1 MTKSQPAVGQEVV
14 NLGSFGGRKSGEN
27 VLHIF
32 KGIDGEALASF
43 DDAHDSSGGAT
54 AFFRAGKEPVAST
67 DDQGFDTAFAGVV
80 ADFYEGMVE
89 VNQKSRPA
97 IERVGDCLPKFCFG
111 RFDEFALIE
120 PSFQQRDL
128 GLCQPLTQ
136 ILSFRRWQRCGESF
150 NIEEALDDTHGEVSR
165 CAVGFPGIFEVAV
178 HMRPAVCCGSTVF
191 NDLVVLIGAVG
202 LENSGE
208 ASEDLFRV
216 KGMLGV
222 GIIVEDVG
230 VVSIATVDPDISPM
244 CFSKSLFDDGEGS
257 GIRLENAAVQD
268 QLAHSFNDGSK
279 YVSDFFEPPAHRGAT
294 NGNAQGFKDLLL
306 AVKRQVQPELI
317 GCNFSQQS
325 RTRQPFINRLVGFLS
340 SDNLTLAVFA
350 GVLEHDVLNSFEKSA
365 DVINLVRDIEANYF
379 SRLRTVRAGELVR
392 VDAMLY
398 LASLDSRRRRQTSA
412 ALIFICDDIQSIFFN
427 IKLTSVLS
435 MDSFSGASQKS
446 RVDFGGLLTEGGTVA
461 ATELLF
467 QFGNASEQFSNE
479 LVAVA

>member
-1 MTKSQPAVGQEVV
+1 VRLRVTKSQPAVGQEVV

-244 CFSKSLFDDGEGS
+244 CFSKSLFDDGKGS

-279 YVSDFFEPPAHRGAT
+279 YVSDFFEPPAHRGAIDWD
-294 NGNAQGFKDLLL
+294 AERVQDLFLPIEG
-306 AVKRQVQPELI
+306 QMQPEFI
-317 GCNFSQQS
+317 GCYFGNQP
-325 RTRQPFINRLVGFLS
+325 RTRQTFINRLVGLLGRDHLS
-340 SDNLTLAVFA
+340 STFLASVLKDNVLDCLEKSLDKLDLMRDIKANDLAWQYRSMDKEFRLP
-350 GVLEHDVLNSFEKSA
+350 GCDVLPYEF
-365 DVINLVRDIEANYF
+365 
-379 SRLRTVRAGELVR
+379 
-392 VDAMLY
+392 
-398 LASLDSRRRRQTSA
+398 
-412 ALIFICDDIQSIFFN
+412 
-427 IKLTSVLS
+427 
-435 MDSFSGASQKS
+435 
-446 RVDFGGLLTEGGTVA
+446 
-461 ATELLF
+461 
-467 QFGNASEQFSNE
+467 
-479 LVAVA
+479 